1 MEKCTDFSTSYEETV
16 EKFRRKRLFTPE
28 VFLCYNDF
36 IHQNNQL
43 YIMAATILCSDVHKE
58 GIQNFLTKAFPE
70 ALELKNLPVERKA
83 VLMEILHRTA

>member
-1 MEKCTDFSTSYEETV
+1 
-16 EKFRRKRLFTPE
+16 
-28 VFLCYNDF
+28 
-36 IHQNNQL
+36 
-43 YIMAATILCSDVHKE
+43 MAATILCSDVHKE